1 MCVSQR
7 EKERESVR
15 VCVSERERE
24 KTCPKSFG
32 NLAEEIFF
40 FVFLHETDFGNE
52 TGFFCRWCK
61 SWLRVFDRKLKS

>member
-40 FVFLHETDFGNE
+40 LYFCTKQILEMKP
-52 TGFFCRWCK
+52 GFFAVGAK
-61 SWLRVFDRKLKS
+61 AGSGFLIES

>member
-1 MCVSQR
+1 M
-7 EKERESVR
+7 
-15 VCVSERERE
+15 RERE

-52 TGFFCRWCK
+52 TGFF
-61 SWLRVFDRKLKS
+61 LPLVQKLAQGF